1 MSQNGTIMYETN
13 KIMTLQVISQMSR
26 FQLHD
31 ELNRWTKHRDVINNN
46 VAFSFREQNVWFKV
60 GSVILQEKKS
70 RNFAK
75 IYWCENILIRVKV
88 AFASDLYLLCK
99 IIYNYV

>member
-1 MSQNGTIMYETN
+1 MSQDGTIMYETN

-46 VAFSFREQNVWFKV
+46 VAYSFRE
-60 GSVILQEKKS
+60 
-70 RNFAK
+70 
-75 IYWCENILIRVKV
+75 
-88 AFASDLYLLCK
+88 
-99 IIYNYV
+99 